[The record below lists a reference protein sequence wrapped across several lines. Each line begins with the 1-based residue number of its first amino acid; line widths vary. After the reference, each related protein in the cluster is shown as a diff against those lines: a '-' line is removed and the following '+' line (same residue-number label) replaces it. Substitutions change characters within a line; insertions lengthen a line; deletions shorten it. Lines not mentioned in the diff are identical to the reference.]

1 MGRHKAAKNVAF
13 PYWMSGRSDCRE
25 GRFLQVGNS
34 LMLSEAVQALTPGAR
49 WLYFAMAMESGGKPE
64 MTFTHSVAKKYGIAS
79 SSFERQIKELCD
91 HGFIERIPDPDMMQF
106 APGRYH
112 FTVAWKV

>member
-1 MGRHKAAKNVAF
+1 M
-13 PYWMSGRSDCRE
+13 
-25 GRFLQVGNS
+25 QVGNS